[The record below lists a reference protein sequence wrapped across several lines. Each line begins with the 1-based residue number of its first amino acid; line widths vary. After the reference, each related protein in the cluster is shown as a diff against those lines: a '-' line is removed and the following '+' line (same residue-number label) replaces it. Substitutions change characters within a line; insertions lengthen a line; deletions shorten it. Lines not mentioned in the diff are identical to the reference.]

1 MTMKENQSLGEHMG
15 LERNIYYFS
24 PKFLFPNKRFQD
36 TCYNTPTINTEHS
49 LGVFNVI
56 PRTNHFPDFRTGF

>member
-1 MTMKENQSLGEHMG
+1 MAMKENQSLGEHMG

-56 PRTNHFPDFRTGF
+56 T